1 MKIRIDDSEK
11 KKLAVSAVCSALS
24 GILNGLFG
32 AGGGILLMLMF
43 AKLSKRLGDAFASVV
58 MTVAL
63 MSAVSA
69 WRYYKM
75 GAVDEALLDG
85 LVLPAVVG
93 GYLGA
98 WLSGKIKAEWLRVMF
113 GVMLV
118 ISGIN
123 MAV

>member
-1 MKIRIDDSEK
+1 MKIRIDDREK
-11 KKLAVSAVCSALS
+11 KKLAVSVVCSALS

-43 AKLSKRLGDAFASVV
+43 AKLCDKLGDAFASVV

-63 MSAVSA
+63 MSVVSA
-69 WRYYKM
+69 WRYFSM
-75 GAVDEALLDG
+75 GAVDEVLLERM
-85 LVLPAVVG
+85 VLPAVVG
-93 GYLGA
+93 GYIGA
-98 WLSGKIKAEWLRVMF
+98 WLSGRIKAEWLRVIF